1 MTLPRACAAPCESDP
16 DLHFDYKR
24 APEAARMCRA
34 CPAREACLA
43 LALDM
48 ESGQG
53 PTGRYGVWGGL
64 TPAERAAFAGVSA
77 GVVEWCEVCGTF
89 ARRGAE
95 HDVACERRRAVA
107 GLLGAHGERE
117 IARRLGVS
125 LGSVQFDIKA
135 IRRGQ
140 AASQASPAATPAGT
154 AANQPEKKE
163 TA

>member
-1 MTLPRACAAPCESDP
+1 MIPCESDP
-16 DLHFDYKR
+16 DLHFDDNR

-77 GVVEWCEVCGTF
+77 AVVEWCEVCGTF
-89 ARRGAE
+89 ARRGDE
-95 HDVACERRRAVA
+95 HDVVCERRRAVA
-107 GLLGAHGERE
+107 ELLAAHGERE
-117 IARRLGVS
+117 IARLLGVS

-140 AASQASPAATPAGT
+140 AASQASPAATPAGA